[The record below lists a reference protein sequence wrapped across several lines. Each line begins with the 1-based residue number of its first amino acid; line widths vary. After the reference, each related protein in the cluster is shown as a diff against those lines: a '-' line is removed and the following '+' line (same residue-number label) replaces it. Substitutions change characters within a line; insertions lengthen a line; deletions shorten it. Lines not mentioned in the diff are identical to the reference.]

1 MFFDILFS
9 FLYNFDPKNTK
20 FTLQMQRVCRIYRKN
35 IFLTLLFNNIYIN
48 INTHQLEAR
57 VHGITYY
64 GSVLKHV
71 VFILEI
77 LKAEN

>member
-1 MFFDILFS
+1 M
-9 FLYNFDPKNTK
+9 YNFDPKNTK